1 MKRLLMGI
9 SGVALAAAASVPA
22 LGVVSQG
29 TFRMGA
35 DAAWARGID
44 GAGTRVAV
52 LDMGFGGLDESIA
65 AGELPPREQMDVKS
79 FDAVNGL
86 EGRDNLGALT
96 QHGTRMAEVVRDVA
110 PGARLVLVNYADI
123 DGFLQAA
130 DWIAANG
137 IPVVNHSNSIL
148 GGPFDG
154 TGTLARAVDSAA
166 ARGVLWINSGGNFAE
181 RHWRGIPSPAGTE
194 LLIAPQP
201 GETIAFGLGWS
212 APGLTAVLSVQ
223 RQAPDGS
230 WIEVQAS
237 DSTRRTKPVL
247 VDGGAWR
254 LVITRLAG
262 PDAPVDVFSRTIGF
276 GALAVPDGSVATPAD
291 AAGALAV
298 GAVPWQ
304 GVEPAPYSSRGP
316 TLDGRAKPDLVGPT
330 YVTANVLF
338 PGTAGTSAASA
349 HVAGVA
355 ALVRDE
361 RAALGQPIDVASLRV
376 DITGRARDLGTPGP
390 DAGTGAGMAR
400 YDVIPPRIAL
410 TASSGLRSTVRI
422 RAFDAGTMQSV
433 SLRVNGR
440 SIRTAPGPY
449 MRQKVRLRK
458 GRNRVEVTARD
469 LAGNA
474 SVVRRVL
481 VRRAAPRR

>member
-1 MKRLLMGI
+1 
-9 SGVALAAAASVPA
+9 
-22 LGVVSQG
+22 
-29 TFRMGA
+29 
-35 DAAWARGID
+35 
-44 GAGTRVAV
+44 
-52 LDMGFGGLDESIA
+52 
-65 AGELPPREQMDVKS
+65 
-79 FDAVNGL
+79 
-86 EGRDNLGALT
+86 
-96 QHGTRMAEVVRDVA
+96 
-110 PGARLVLVNYADI
+110 
-123 DGFLQAA
+123 
-130 DWIAANG
+130 
-137 IPVVNHSNSIL
+137 
-148 GGPFDG
+148 
-154 TGTLARAVDSAA
+154 
-166 ARGVLWINSGGNFAE
+166 
-181 RHWRGIPSPAGTE
+181 
-194 LLIAPQP
+194 
-201 GETIAFGLGWS
+201 
-212 APGLTAVLSVQ
+212 
-223 RQAPDGS
+223 
-230 WIEVQAS
+230 
-237 DSTRRTKPVL
+237 
-247 VDGGAWR
+247 
-254 LVITRLAG
+254 
-262 PDAPVDVFSRTIGF
+262 
-276 GALAVPDGSVATPAD
+276 
-291 AAGALAV
+291 
-298 GAVPWQ
+298 
-304 GVEPAPYSSRGP
+304 
-316 TLDGRAKPDLVGPT
+316 
-330 YVTANVLF
+330 VLF